1 MPTFELHGRP
11 DPPRAGGEVETL
23 LGFLEFQRA
32 TLEWKCAGLD
42 RDQLAATTAAST
54 MTLGGLLNH
63 LAAVEDGWFSVDLHG
78 NEFAAPWDGVD
89 WDADPD
95 WEWRTALDE
104 EPEVLRGRWR
114 AAVERSRELLDQA
127 LAVDGLDTLAV
138 RTAPDGRVWSL
149 RWIVLHMIEEY
160 ARHNGHADLLRES
173 IDGQT
178 GE

>member
-1 MPTFELHGRP
+1 MPAFDLHGRP
-11 DPPRAGGEVETL
+11 DPPRAGTEVETL

-32 TLEWKCAGLD
+32 TLEWKCSGLD

-78 NEFAAPWDGVD
+78 NDVAAPWDGVD
-89 WDADPD
+89 WDSDRD

-114 AAVERSRELLDQA
+114 AAVERSRELVGRPDRRVARRSA
-127 LAVDGLDTLAV
+127 LMAGA
-138 RTAPDGRVWSL
+138 AARVCGMASRRRSGL
-149 RWIVLHMIEEY
+149 RW
-160 ARHNGHADLLRES
+160 AGRG
-173 IDGQT
+173 
-178 GE
+178 